1 MIFESS
7 SSLPYGRITYTG
19 SKGRALRPLSHVR
32 INIRR
37 IAPLAVDAI
46 FVHLSIARPQRSFE
60 LSKSLYPYDAG
71 LSSKI
76 CTRPSPAIDVFH
88 KKAFRKGRNRLF
100 FYKKRFFP

>member
-1 MIFESS
+1 MRFPTVG
-7 SSLPYGRITYTG
+7 LTTQVQRD
-19 SKGRALRPLSHVR
+19 RP
-32 INIRR
+32 
-37 IAPLAVDAI
+37 
-46 FVHLSIARPQRSFE
+46 FGHLSIARPQRSFE

-76 CTRPSPAIDVFH
+76 CTRPSSAIDVFH